1 VTAAP
6 SQRKKRARVT
16 LQRRRMLWSGVTL
29 LAAAVLLGM
38 VAQHRG
44 IWLDHAI
51 PDAVG
56 RLVSPDN
63 LVVRALSSEAGW
75 PHGSY
80 LTALAPVALTIVVVV
95 GELRRHGF
103 RPVFERWP
111 WVLLALAAIPVHYG
125 LRVAFGRPGP
135 EDLGQPV
142 LVGAYPSG
150 AALAVGLGWG
160 LCLVVVGAYRPR
172 WRAWLALVAGVILVL
187 HVIVRVVTDKHWA
200 SDIIGSYLL
209 AAAAFLLAGSARP
222 PDRS

>member
-1 VTAAP
+1 
-6 SQRKKRARVT
+6 
-16 LQRRRMLWSGVTL
+16 MLWSGITL
-29 LAAAVLLGM
+29 LAAAALLGV
-38 VAQHRG
+38 VAQQRG

-56 RLVSPDN
+56 RLVSPEN
-63 LVVRALSSEAGW
+63 LVVRMLSSEAGW

-80 LTALAPVALTIVVVV
+80 LTALAPVVLTMVVVA

-103 RPVFERWP
+103 RPVFERWR
-111 WVLLALAAIPVHYG
+111 WVLLALTAIPVHYG

-135 EDLGQPV
+135 EDPGESV
-142 LVGAYPSG
+142 VVGAYPSG

-172 WRAWLALVAGVILVL
+172 WRAWLLLVAGVVLVL

-209 AAAAFLLAGSARP
+209 TAAAFLLAGSVRP
-222 PDRS
+222 SGRP